1 MQPLHLLYSRR
12 GLAAA
17 LVGCALVAPALG
29 TIVQPNLSGTP
40 DDGLLCRTGYAG
52 SYTGGKFKCTKSRFH
67 IVNLDCTNPT
77 FTRYLARP
85 AGSAGTP
92 QGRDI
97 CLRNGINVGST
108 DSVVALVQGQDF
120 VLAAVNTTALSTD
133 VTNLDREEATALG
146 LDAAREVDTTAGE
159 PVIQHDQGTGSRDRA
174 VVQVLHYTFGIP
186 TGGML
191 PAPR

>member
-1 MQPLHLLYSRR
+1 MQSLQLLLSRR

-17 LVGCALVAPALG
+17 LIGATLVAPALG
-29 TIVQPNLSGTP
+29 TIATPNLAGTP
-40 DDGLLCRTGYAG
+40 DDGMICRTGYAG

-67 IVNLDCTNPT
+67 IVNLECTNAT
-77 FTRYLARP
+77 FPRYLVRP

-97 CLRNGINVGST
+97 CLRNGVNVGST
-108 DSVVALVQGQDF
+108 DSVTALVQGQDF
-120 VLAAVNTTALSTD
+120 VLAAVNTTALNTD
-133 VTNLDREEATALG
+133 VANLDREEAAALG
-146 LDAAREVDTTAGE
+146 LDAARDVDTSASE

-174 VVQVLHYTFGIP
+174 VVQVYHYTFGIP
-186 TGGML
+186 TGGMV